1 MALDYVFDASD
12 NFKKN
17 LRFRV
22 LLLLGFVLAGFF
34 IIFVRLWY
42 LQVAQAR
49 QLKAQAE
56 NNRLRQI
63 TFPGMRGDI
72 YDRFGVK
79 LVGSRPSFNIVLIR
93 EDISDLNDVLSKL
106 EKLVKVNAEK
116 TLEKITAVPPFVP
129 VIISYDISRE
139 DAAILEEHRYELPG
153 ISIAIRPIRNY
164 RYGSFAAHLI
174 GYLGEISRE
183 QMQDPVLDE
192 YKSGDIIGK
201 YGIEKSFEPIL
212 RGARGKKLLE
222 VDATGRELK
231 VISREDSGVGKDL
244 YLSLD
249 YETQLKAERL
259 MEEKRGAIVA
269 MKPDTG
275 EILAIVS
282 SPAFDLNKFAYGVE
296 PNYWKELLA
305 DKYHPLNNRAIM
317 GLYAPASTYKIIIAT
332 AALEESVIDPE
343 QKLLCAGYFKLGKK
357 WYRCWNREGHGNVN
371 LLGAITQ
378 SCDIYFYQVGMKL
391 GVNKISQWARKF
403 GLNSITGIAL
413 EDERSGLVPT
423 KAWKEKYRGAPWI
436 LGETMSIAI
445 GQGYTLVTPLQMA
458 VVTSSIANGGHV
470 VQPKL
475 VYVKNNDETE
485 LETLGRRNIGVKPE
499 TLEFVR
505 EGLLKVVN
513 SRYGTG
519 KHAKIWGVQVA
530 GKTGTGQVVKKR
542 NEDIREHD
550 EMPEKLRDHAWFVGY
565 APYEN
570 PEIVVSVVIEHGG
583 SGGVVAAPIAKTVIE
598 TYLKSL
604 KRNRIETGEEF

>member
-17 LRFRV
+17 LRFRIF
-22 LLLLGFVLAGFF
+22 LLTSFVLIGFF
-34 IIFVRLWY
+34 AIFVRLWY

-72 YDRFGVK
+72 YDRFGEK
-79 LVGSRPSFNIVLIR
+79 LVGSRPSFNIVLIK
-93 EDISDLNDVLSKL
+93 EDISDMTDILVKL
-106 EKLVKVNAEK
+106 EKLVGLKPDDV
-116 TLEKITAVPPFVP
+116 LEKLSSVPPFVP
-129 VIISYDISRE
+129 VIVSYDISRE

-183 QMQDPVLDE
+183 QMNDPVLDE
-192 YKSGDIIGK
+192 YKAGDIIGK

-212 RGARGKKLLE
+212 RGARGKRVLE

-231 VISREDSGVGKDL
+231 VISMEDSGVGKDL
-244 YLSLD
+244 YISLD

-259 MEEKRGAIVA
+259 MEDKRGAIVA

-317 GLYAPASTYKIIIAT
+317 GLYAPASTYKIIVAT
-332 AALEESVIDPE
+332 AALEEGIIDKE
-343 QKLLCAGYFKLGKK
+343 QKLLCAGYYKLGKK
-357 WYRCWNREGHGNVN
+357 WYRCWNRGGHGEVN

-391 GVNKISQWARKF
+391 GANKIAQWGRRF
-403 GLNSITGIAL
+403 GLHSITGIAL
-413 EDERSGLVPT
+413 EDERSGLIPT
-423 KAWKEKYRGAPWI
+423 KAWKEKYRGSQWI

-458 VVTSSIANGGHV
+458 VVTSAIANGGYI

-475 VYVKNNDETE
+475 VYLKDVSEND
-485 LETLGRRNIGVKPE
+485 LASLGRTEIGIAPENIQ
-499 TLEFVR
+499 FVSDAM
-505 EGLLKVVN
+505 LKVVN

-519 KHAKIWGVQVA
+519 KAAKIWGVQVA
-530 GKTGTGQVVKKR
+530 GKTGTGQVIKKR
-542 NEDIREHD
+542 TEDLREHD
-550 EMPEKLRDHAWFVGY
+550 EIPEKLRDHAWFVGY

-570 PEIVVSVVIEHGG
+570 PEIVVTVVIEHGG

-604 KRNRIETGEEF
+604 RRNRISTGDEF